1 MCKKEET
8 GCAKARSRNK
18 HVFRA
23 VPAKTMRYIER
34 DAVDKG
40 WDQTLKGFGS
50 YDQEMRLFPF
60 RI

>member
-1 MCKKEET
+1 MYFE
-8 GCAKARSRNK
+8 R
-18 HVFRA
+18 
-23 VPAKTMRYIER
+23 KTMRYIER

-50 YDQEMRLFPF
+50 YDQEMGLFPF